1 MHDLVDYVSEEAAA
15 AGKNAASYVKG
26 ELCAETARTIRLVPA
41 EGVRYTVPSMI
52 DPDRMDETLTVRFR
66 VSAVHKNCFV
76 SAYMDDERVVRR
88 KRQIVAPGEM
98 EEIRLTKE
106 QLLKH
111 SGLKA
116 ITVKIEGV

>member
-1 MHDLVDYVSEEAAA
+1 
-15 AGKNAASYVKG
+15 
-26 ELCAETARTIRLVPA
+26 
-41 EGVRYTVPSMI
+41 MI